1 MVGIDA
7 CIEDS
12 DGYSAAIETGS
23 VGTNGA
29 NTPGHSCIRGGNILR
44 FGGFNEPQRHGGRH
58 GQGLRIAPGVG
69 AIGRGQFHF
78 FYFNL
83 LDGLSEA

>member
-1 MVGIDA
+1 
-7 CIEDS
+7 
-12 DGYSAAIETGS
+12 
-23 VGTNGA
+23 
-29 NTPGHSCIRGGNILR
+29 
-44 FGGFNEPQRHGGRH
+44 
-58 GQGLRIAPGVG
+58 LRIAPGVG